1 MSTNIKKALSLLG
14 MIVGVMAVMGIA
26 IYFLY
31 SQIRPV
37 DLIGK
42 DIVITEDDDA
52 LEVVDED
59 GNVVFDYSMSDWR
72 TYTENRWE
80 YLFDGT
86 IEINETELG
95 PRSFQRFVAASPL
108 VDPTKMIFAVST
120 YGAPTDVSLFFVLDI
135 RTEELELVG
144 RENKGIIGNI
154 LWSPTGTH
162 FAYFLNTER
171 APGDYLTVDN
181 VETLEKEFVLEDRD
195 ILLALGVGEEEIGEG
210 VIEFTPEFRNLAWEE
225 EGERLMFVTDVLEE
239 DEEASWSINADGT
252 DILLKEE
259 EDNEE

>member
-14 MIVGVMAVMGIA
+14 MIVGVMAVMGLA

-42 DIVITEDDDA
+42 DIVMTEDEDA

-59 GNVVFDYSMSDWR
+59 GNVVFDYSITEWR
-72 TYTENRWE
+72 DYTEDRWE

-86 IEINETELG
+86 IEINEVELG
-95 PRSFQRFVAASPL
+95 PQSFQRFVAASPL
-108 VDPTKMIFAVST
+108 VDPTRMAFAVST
-120 YGAPTDVSLFFVLDI
+120 YGAPTDVSLFFTLDI
-135 RTEELELVG
+135 RTREVRLIGE
-144 RENKGIIGNI
+144 ENKGVIGDI

-181 VETLEKEFVLEDRD
+181 IETLEKEFMLEDRD
-195 ILLALGVGEEEIGEG
+195 ILLALGVEEEDIGEG
-210 VIEFTPEFRNLAWEE
+210 AIEFAPEFRSMEWTE
-225 EGERLMFVTDVLEE
+225 EGERLLFTTNALEE
-239 DEEASWSINADGT
+239 GEEANWSINVDGT